1 MYKMLYNFIE
11 HHGGVQPT
19 KGLPLMKLL
28 WIIVGIVAVMLV
40 LGQFMF
46 ILTKIGTIVLVVVVV
61 CALGYFLS
69 TRNKSK
75 TPPS

>member
-1 MYKMLYNFIE
+1 
-11 HHGGVQPT
+11 
-19 KGLPLMKLL
+19 MKLL